1 MIIATIYFEIK
12 GRWVVVKDKVI
23 TQKKKYVNLT
33 MQRTQQW
40 TRAKNIYYW
49 NNTWCKLNMKC
60 KNEFKKS

>member
-33 MQRTQQW
+33 MQRTQQ
-40 TRAKNIYYW
+40 
-49 NNTWCKLNMKC
+49 
-60 KNEFKKS
+60 

>member
-1 MIIATIYFEIK
+1 
-12 GRWVVVKDKVI
+12 
-23 TQKKKYVNLT
+23 LT